1 MIRANLL
8 IAVLGSRRL
17 HRHVQSS
24 YHNVI
29 TDCLPTRLEPSRMST
44 TIATSLFCS
53 CWWRWWWLMPIKQ
66 WLAGTRSLIAVNLV
80 GRVVSVPSNKPI
92 YSSIG
97 HVFTSTRP
105 NTSYRSGRL
114 AERTMPGL
122 AMNAKYAQSW
132 MVLITKGDHCRSLIT
147 TITGRVVPTFCSA
160 RQSLFQLTIMKKLF
174 HSDWM
179 VFSEGKRKRSKVLLI
194 RQYPRGNA
202 CKFHCICLLSSS

>member
-92 YSSIG
+92 YSNIG
-97 HVFTSTRP
+97 HFDSSKYELSVRATGWTNNARIGNECKICPVVDGTNNERWSLSITYHNHYWPSGTNFLFSTP
-105 NTSYRSGRL
+105 IIVPINNN
-114 AERTMPGL
+114 E
-122 AMNAKYAQSW
+122 K
-132 MVLITKGDHCRSLIT
+132 
-147 TITGRVVPTFCSA
+147 VVP
-160 RQSLFQLTIMKKLF
+160 
-174 HSDWM
+174 
-179 VFSEGKRKRSKVLLI
+179 
-194 RQYPRGNA
+194 
-202 CKFHCICLLSSS
+202 